1 MYLTQKELEG
11 LKKTLEEYKEK
22 TKTLEREN
30 AQLSR
35 RYEKNSDMPFAS
47 NKYRDTFA
55 MEQMAMIILSKS
67 KNNQFDEETKIRL
80 NNLFGTNFG
89 DVFASFAQKLKQ
101 FETNLKVYKEKYHEK
116 IRKSILKMEEM
127 KWLCSII
134 LQNSEVLSRS
144 QNNQLPATLIMLKED
159 LEQKRSII
167 QNKAKD
173 AGEEIDMDNEEL
185 KVCISKLKVKYNS
198 MI

>member
-1 MYLTQKELEG
+1 
-11 LKKTLEEYKEK
+11 
-22 TKTLEREN
+22 
-30 AQLSR
+30 
-35 RYEKNSDMPFAS
+35 
-47 NKYRDTFA
+47 
-55 MEQMAMIILSKS
+55 
-67 KNNQFDEETKIRL
+67 
-80 NNLFGTNFG
+80 
-89 DVFASFAQKLKQ
+89 
-101 FETNLKVYKEKYHEK
+101 
-116 IRKSILKMEEM
+116 MEEM

-185 KVCISKLKVKYNS
+185 KVKISKLKVKYNF
-198 MI
+198 MN